1 MADLLDAA
9 GGIPPAASRSD
20 PPIYDVV
27 IWPHRSMNPLGFR
40 LVMAGAAL
48 MLCIPMIPVIG
59 TPVFFGLAPFALGA
73 WGLLWLFLKRN
84 YRDARLSE
92 HLRLWP
98 DLIQVDRREPRG
110 PMQTWHANPY
120 WVELK
125 IHPDARPEQYIT
137 LRGNGRTIQLGAFLS
152 PEERLALHEELAA
165 ALQRA
170 RVSPDAAP
178 SRPEEG

>member
-1 MADLLDAA
+1 MTDQTDAA

-20 PPIYDVV
+20 PPVYQVT
-27 IWPHRSMNPLGFR
+27 IWPHRSMSPLGFR

-48 MLCIPMIPVIG
+48 MLCVPMIPVIG
-59 TPVFFGLAPFALGA
+59 TPVFLGLAPFALGA

-98 DLIQVDRREPRG
+98 DLIQVERREPRG
-110 PMQTWHANPY
+110 PVQSWHANPY

-125 IHPDARPEQYIT
+125 IHPDARPENYIT
-137 LRGNGRTIQLGAFLS
+137 LRGGGRTIQLGAFLS
-152 PEERLALHEELAA
+152 PEERVALHEELEDALGAA
-165 ALQRA
+165 RRA
-170 RVSPDAAP
+170 AGAAP
-178 SRPEEG
+178 WKPDGA

>member
-1 MADLLDAA
+1 MADDFDAA
-9 GGIPPAASRSD
+9 GEISPAARRSD
-20 PPIYDVV
+20 PPLYDIVL
-27 IWPHRSMNPLGFR
+27 WPNRSMPRFGFR

-48 MLCIPMIPVIG
+48 MLCIPMIPVLG
-59 TPVFFGLAPFALGA
+59 TPVFWGLAPFAAAA
-73 WGLLWLFLKRN
+73 WGLLYLFLRRN
-84 YRDARLSE
+84 YRDGRLSE

-110 PMQTWHANPY
+110 PMRSWHANPY

-125 IHPDARPEQYIT
+125 LHPDARPQNYLT
-137 LRGNGRTIQLGAFLS
+137 LRGAGRTIQLGAFLS

-170 RVSPDAAP
+170 RVSPGAAP